1 MKNLKFLIF
10 ITIFGAII
18 IRGQLHAQNV
28 GIGSTS
34 FTPDPSAA
42 LEIRS
47 NNKGILISRM
57 TESQRTSIS
66 NPSTGLLVY

>member
-1 MKNLKFLIF
+1 MKLTIKNKNMKNLKFLIF

-42 LEIRS
+42 LEI
-47 NNKGILISRM
+47 
-57 TESQRTSIS
+57 
-66 NPSTGLLVY
+66 